1 MMYTFN
7 YHRPDSLEEASSL
20 FDGAED
26 PVFLAGGHTLLPAMK
41 QRLQAPSDVIDLG
54 SVPGLSD
61 ITVTEDAVT
70 IGALT
75 AHADVA
81 ESEALQAALP
91 ALAALA
97 GGIGDAQV
105 RNRGT
110 IGGSVANADPA
121 ADYPAA
127 LVGLGATV
135 VTNRR
140 EIVADD
146 FFTGMFE
153 TALEPGELL
162 TAVRFPRGGRS
173 AYAKFPNP
181 ASRYAMTGVFVAS
194 TDAGVRVAVT
204 GAAASVFRFA
214 EMESALAGD
223 LSGDAIAGME
233 PAADDLLSD
242 MHASAEYRANLVNV
256 MAQRAVAS
264 L

>member
-1 MMYTFN
+1 MYTFN
-7 YHRPDSLEEASSL
+7 YHRPASIEEATDL
-20 FDGAED
+20 FNGADE

-54 SVPGLSD
+54 SIKGLEGIEVSD
-61 ITVTEDAVT
+61 DAVT

-75 AHADVA
+75 SHAEVA
-81 ESEALQAALP
+81 ESEAVQTALP

-110 IGGSVANADPA
+110 MGGSVANADPA

-127 LVGLGATV
+127 VVGLGATV

-140 EIVADD
+140 EIGADN

-153 TALEPGELL
+153 TALEVGEVLI
-162 TAVRFPRGGRS
+162 AVRFPRRAKA

-181 ASRYAMTGVFVAS
+181 ASRYAMAGVFVS
-194 TDAGVRVAVT
+194 LGDTGVRVAVT
-204 GAAASVFRFA
+204 GAAASVFRFE
-214 EMESALAGD
+214 EMEAALAGN
-223 LSGDAIAGME
+223 LSADAIAGME
-233 PAADDLLSD
+233 PPADDLLSD

-256 MAQRAVAS
+256 MAQRAVAA